1 MKRFR
6 WIKIVC
12 ILLLLC
18 VCYRVLAP
26 AVISGSRG
34 TDASGHSVEDS
45 VSDTPEGV
53 AEDSVE
59 DQDKGEE
66 TIVGWVIDKIA
77 AGDVELSDEES
88 VRNAISQGE
97 SELGIS
103 LTEETKDRIVG
114 FAGTLDSIE
123 VGAEDFM
130 EQATEKYRT
139 YSTQFVEKTNE
150 AINEAV
156 GGAVE
161 SASESFFESLKQ
173 SAVDFFKDLKP

>member
-1 MKRFR
+1 MKRLR

-12 ILLLLC
+12 ILLLLYA
-18 VCYRVLAP
+18 CYRVLTP
-26 AVISGSRG
+26 MVIS
-34 TDASGHSVEDS
+34 DS
-45 VSDTPEGV
+45 
-53 AEDSVE
+53 AE

-103 LTEETKDRIVG
+103 LTEENKDRIVA

-130 EQATEKYRT
+130 EQAEEMYRT

-156 GGAVE
+156 GDAVE

>member
-1 MKRFR
+1 MKRHK

-18 VCYRVLAP
+18 VCYRVLMP
-26 AVISGSRG
+26 AVIS
-34 TDASGHSVEDS
+34 
-45 VSDTPEGV
+45 
-53 AEDSVE
+53 DSVE

-103 LTEETKDRIVG
+103 LTEENKDRIVG

-123 VGAEDFM
+123 VGAEDFI
-130 EQATEKYRT
+130 EQAGEKYRT

-156 GGAVE
+156 GDAVE

-173 SAVDFFKDLKP
+173 SAVDFFNDLTP